1 MNIVHTIYIEEA
13 RTADYQTTRGILQ
26 ILENDG
32 DEDDLTAFFYER
44 NLPIDDI
51 SAQNLAR
58 EILES
63 PPEQGFLT
71 IPNALQWRLQYS
83 RVIQEANHVRGIIR
97 VR

>member
-1 MNIVHTIYIEEA
+1 MNIVHTIFIEEA
-13 RTADYQTTRGILQ
+13 RTADYQTTKGILQ

-32 DEDDLTAFFYER
+32 NEDDLTAFFYER

-63 PPEQGFLT
+63 PPKQGFLT
-71 IPNALQWRLQYS
+71 ISNALQWRLQYS
-83 RVIQEANHVRGIIR
+83 RVIQEANHVQGIIR
-97 VR
+97 VH